1 MSNAERWPDFFLVGA
16 MKAGTTSIYNYLG
29 NHPRVFVPETKEPHF
44 FACDSCKGR
53 HFFAGSAIFE
63 EEDYLAL
70 FRGAS
75 DDQLIGDFS
84 VSNLWC
90 RFAAKNIFE
99 KVPSAKIV
107 CILRNPIDRCLSHYV
122 MCVQQKMEHRSFKE
136 AVEAELYD
144 KGDSFGYLQCGHYL
158 EQIKR
163 YLGVFS
169 EKQIKICLFD
179 DLLSNRSLFMAEILD
194 FISVDGAI
202 AEKNMNFS
210 ANAGGTPRGG
220 IFSFLYKNRQH
231 YLPLVSKILP
241 KSARVRIRDS
251 IFIKTSSYPKMTEDE
266 RALLVSI
273 YEKDILS
280 LGNFVGRDLS
290 EWLENRP

>member
-1 MSNAERWPDFFLVGA
+1 MSNADRWPDFFLVGA

-29 NHPRVFVPETKEPHF
+29 NHPRIFIPETKEPHF
-44 FACDSCKGR
+44 FACDTCKGR

-70 FRGAS
+70 FRSAR

-90 RFAAKNIFE
+90 RYAAENIFE
-99 KVPSAKIV
+99 KVPSAKIICV
-107 CILRNPIDRCLSHYV
+107 LRNPIDRCLSHYV
-122 MCVQQKMEHRSFKE
+122 MCVQQRREHRSFKE
-136 AVEAELYD
+136 AIEAELYD
-144 KGDSFGYLQCGHYL
+144 GDRSFDYLEAGKYS

-163 YLGVFS
+163 YFKIFS
-169 EKQIKICLFD
+169 EKNIKICLFD
-179 DLLSNRSLFMAEILD
+179 DLLNNRPLFMAEMLR
-194 FISVDGAI
+194 FISVDGVI
-202 AEKNMNFS
+202 AEKDMNFS

-241 KSARVRIRDS
+241 KSARVRIRDN
-251 IFIKTSSYPKMTEDE
+251 IFIKTSRYPKMTEQE

-273 YEKDILS
+273 YERDILS